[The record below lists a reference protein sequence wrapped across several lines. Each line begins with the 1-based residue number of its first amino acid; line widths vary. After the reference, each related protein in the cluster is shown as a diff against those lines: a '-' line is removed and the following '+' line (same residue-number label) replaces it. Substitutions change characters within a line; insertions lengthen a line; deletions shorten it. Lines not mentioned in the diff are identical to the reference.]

1 MQRKTT
7 LATAA
12 AVTLVL
18 LAGSAAAATNLGL
31 LDYASDSGTVGSLTP
46 QDATANASPP
56 DTVIVEP
63 ATQPRTPTVGHRES
77 DDDAYESDDDAYESD
92 DDAYESDDDAYESDD
107 DRSSDDEHEDEDHEQ
122 YEGQDDDD

>member
-77 DDDAYESDDDAYESD
+77 DDDAYESDDD
-92 DDAYESDDDAYESDD
+92 
-107 DRSSDDEHEDEDHEQ
+107 RSSDDEHEDEDHEQ

>member
-77 DDDAYESDDDAYESD
+77 DDDAYESDDD
-92 DDAYESDDDAYESDD
+92 DAYESDDDAYESDD
-107 DRSSDDEHEDEDHEQ
+107 DRSSGDEHEDEDHEQ

>member
-31 LDYASDSGTVGSLTP
+31 LDSTNQTGSVGQLTP
-46 QDATANASPP
+46 QEASQTAAQP

-63 ATQPRTPTVGHRES
+63 AAQPRSPVDDRTTVQPGES
-77 DDDAYESDDDAYESD
+77 DDQYESDDDYEAD
-92 DDAYESDDDAYESDD
+92 DDHASGEDQEHDD
-107 DRSSDDEHEDEDHEQ
+107 DRE
-122 YEGQDDDD
+122 YEGHDDDD

>member
-12 AVTLVL
+12 AVTIVL

-31 LDYASDSGTVGSLTP
+31 LDSANQTGSVGQLTP
-46 QDATANASPP
+46 QEASQTAAQP

-63 ATQPRTPTVGHRES
+63 AAQPRSPVDDRTVVRPGES
-77 DDDAYESDDDAYESD
+77 DNEYE
-92 DDAYESDDDAYESDD
+92 
-107 DRSSDDEHEDEDHEQ
+107 SDDEHEADDDHASGE
-122 YEGQDDDD
+122 EEHEDDDDDNEYEYEGHDDDD

>member
-92 DDAYESDDDAYESDD
+92 DD
-107 DRSSDDEHEDEDHEQ
+107 RSSDDEHEDEDHEQ